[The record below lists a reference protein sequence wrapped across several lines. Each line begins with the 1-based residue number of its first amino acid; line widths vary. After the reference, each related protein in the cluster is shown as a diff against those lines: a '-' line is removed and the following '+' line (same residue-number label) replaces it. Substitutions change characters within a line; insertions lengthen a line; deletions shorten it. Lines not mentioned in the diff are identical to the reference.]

1 MRCTSH
7 ALLQCD
13 SFLWIFA
20 VFSQASGPCTR
31 DILKTDTLAL
41 TDTCRCDAGHKTWA
55 ISSVAV
61 AARNTMSTARRR
73 SPLEG
78 TCLCRRL
85 FTAIAGATVR
95 TQPDQ
100 GRPFGIVQSATGL
113 TCVAPPCLR
122 ARVCV
127 CCSLLLTSTRKRCI
141 CNCRS
146 NVFPLSNYNSN
157 THTSPFIGRLFRT
170 PKQVPPFAMVPRGA
184 VPWPSNE
191 VTREE
196 AHEYNQILTC
206 CLEQGYKL
214 MTGTPR
220 RSTAAASARAADV
233 LAVARASDSAAA
245 AVARGSPC
253 ANLSRLTA
261 SPLGAGA
268 KAPSSPLLAA
278 SSKRVEAL
286 AAATNATINNAAN
299 SGRLGGGGTA
309 NVLSGLGVAFAG
321 GASRLRTSAS
331 ASTLSLGAVGQA
343 TPDKGKGKRSAAE
356 LARPDDSS
364 YRHRESAL
372 LATSASR
379 QSSPHTPA
387 ARSSLQNGSH
397 RIGTSA
403 LSSSATS
410 SSSYSTFAT
419 PRVASGH
426 QSTPSTTPRS
436 AVHHV
441 DAARGG
447 SRGDKPPSFTMGAG
461 KAKGDASRRTTSGKK
476 RAKGNKGIKREP
488 GF

>member
-1 MRCTSH
+1 
-7 ALLQCD
+7 
-13 SFLWIFA
+13 
-20 VFSQASGPCTR
+20 
-31 DILKTDTLAL
+31 
-41 TDTCRCDAGHKTWA
+41 
-55 ISSVAV
+55 
-61 AARNTMSTARRR
+61 
-73 SPLEG
+73 
-78 TCLCRRL
+78 
-85 FTAIAGATVR
+85 
-95 TQPDQ
+95 
-100 GRPFGIVQSATGL
+100 
-113 TCVAPPCLR
+113 
-122 ARVCV
+122 
-127 CCSLLLTSTRKRCI
+127 
-141 CNCRS
+141 
-146 NVFPLSNYNSN
+146 
-157 THTSPFIGRLFRT
+157 
-170 PKQVPPFAMVPRGA
+170 
-184 VPWPSNE
+184 
-191 VTREE
+191 
-196 AHEYNQILTC
+196 
-206 CLEQGYKL
+206 
-214 MTGTPR
+214 
-220 RSTAAASARAADV
+220 
-233 LAVARASDSAAA
+233 
-245 AVARGSPC
+245 
-253 ANLSRLTA
+253 
-261 SPLGAGA
+261 LGAGA

-299 SGRLGGGGTA
+299 LGRLGGGGTA
-309 NVLSGLGVAFAG
+309 NLLSGLGVAFAG

-331 ASTLSLGAVGQA
+331 ASIGAVGQA

-372 LATSASR
+372 LATSASL

-436 AVHHV
+436 AMHHV